1 MLSENASLLGMQGQL
16 TTTNKDNIQTLLTQQ
31 NTEREKDLNTNQ
43 PIKNENPTVMS
54 PSIKSINK
62 GKNNSDK
69 KNPPAEKHGR
79 IKLSPIENIKQD
91 GEGHEFTL
99 DQQSNYFKS
108 GRKIRLSIQQ
118 QQNLQGG
125 QAQAQVQ
132 VQGAISNQSSNF
144 LVSPSNTFLNK
155 ENEETQHM
163 IDAKLILEG
172 GQTSR
177 AFIQKNDSD
186 IYQQKQGNHVIQE
199 ETPNILVNTQSVR
212 SIPSFMEKLTL
223 KSKTKTFSS
232 FLPTIFSKQG
242 GLQKLSTIVPE
253 KSVES
258 NLSKMVRFVKLKKQ
272 AVEMKRFFVKSQHY
286 KNIMTQFSNPFFKI
300 LDDLS
305 ANSIDNSNT
314 TYFFLHLIRNLKL
327 YQILVKLIKY
337 IPVIEPSSKFKLV
350 WDLLIG
356 TVFMTYFFIIPIHV
370 AINVSI
376 HDLITPYVGYTL
388 HLMMLIDILFSMVT
402 GYFEK
407 GVNVNNKKKIFIYY
421 IKYYFWSDAIAQ
433 IPLLISE
440 LGNQDS
446 QVEKVFVLL
455 FFVKL
460 RNFQKIFR
468 KFEDSFHLTPKTS
481 NIISLIKLILN
492 ILFFSH
498 IFGCIWLFIGLQEY
512 HLNQNNWMRKIGM
525 EDDIWANQYIAA
537 YYFSTV
543 TMITV
548 GYGDIVPSNNFER
561 VASVGTMLISCVI
574 FAYTISQIGQIF
586 SDLFSQDRQMKEFFY
601 IINDYMD
608 NKNINFSLQYR
619 IREYLDYYWREQ
631 DQNKSDLEK
640 KIIDSLSDNLRE
652 KLMVEA
658 NRIVFKDYGIFS
670 ANFNSSIIL
679 KMIPI
684 IQILHTTPN
693 QIIFSEGQSDDDMFI
708 YFVEKGKVEI
718 CREYNSENNEGEK
731 IYKKIVS
738 LGPGAC
744 FGAWSFFTN
753 QDRKEM
759 ARSLEFSKLLMIRR
773 SDFLQLISD
782 MPQEME
788 KFNNIKDAIIFE
800 NNQEFLEVKCQCC
813 QSYNHEIQHCHYF
826 HYSPDRYIIIK
837 KDNKKYLYQHRD
849 SKFYR
854 KRIVT
859 FGYFT
864 SSKEQN
870 IAAEKWRNQN
880 TETMDYYYQQYLMF
894 DELYGEDFSQDDEY
908 DEDALKYNS
917 SEDSVNEND
926 EEDTETYYDEDNSV
940 SINSKKSNKKKYD
953 SVINEEGENEQNS
966 SYQIQKNNTISQMNQ
981 ELNMSI
987 VNSTE
992 IQDVG
997 QYAMQKS
1004 YQNQEVE
1011 EDQDHVRQRKRQ
1023 ITSIF
1028 NKMHLSKLV
1037 EQDESLPSQNN
1048 ITSEKGSSGLNTR
1061 KFDKILNSLGQET
1074 RDECQRSPNIIQKK
1088 NDSNQQSNRSIKMEQ
1103 SITGKNNNENLNSS
1117 DANIIKRA
1125 GFKQLTVMTNSDLGS
1140 IRTINK
1146 IPIAT
1151 NLSPKTLK
1159 KQGTLQMHDREMS
1172 IGCFSDQEQS
1182 PQLLFIADLDN
1193 FDLSKKSSK
1202 QEPGKDRL
1210 ILDSRNQI
1218 DDFNI
1223 EKEEKSTTK
1232 NTGQI
1237 MKQPREIMD
1246 SQQQNISSKQ
1256 NQQQNLIPNI
1266 KELALKNQESSNNPR
1281 KIKKEKSVKINSL
1294 NEEGLKRKSSQ
1305 RSQTLISNSQ
1315 SEIKSSKRISFS
1327 NIADGF
1333 NQDINSKRRKSNKSK
1348 DFNELFQKASENQNK
1363 LPQEQ
1368 QSPLKR
1374 RKEDQLSRE
1383 RRKSRTSQNGL
1394 EMIRNITLTEQMIQN
1409 EIMPNSDKN
1418 KRKSCQNRFGE
1429 YEIKHSEIQ
1438 NTFSPSIKRRS
1449 IEKIENL
1456 RSQSFKN
1463 LGIFASK
1470 SVNNQVGKQGISMVQ
1485 SHQPQKLIHL
1495 IQNQENSEN
1504 GKYFNNQ
1511 GNQQIINLN
1520 KNGKKI
1526 SRIGQN
1532 LINLHQNEAQF
1543 EDINHDKNIQ
1553 SNKDYKDSQVSEES
1567 TPYGDHDD
1575 KGKKKAM
1582 HSKDKQKGKLPSQSS
1597 FKKNKTNMTTQD
1609 TQNLSPSARNPNFL
1623 FPGAKNQ
1630 KQDVNSPLSPMP
1642 SPRQTSHVV
1651 KNNVLNFIQKAK
1663 IASQLNRSNNES
1675 ISSQQKSRQGD
1686 QSPTSAISIKKQQL
1700 HNMNLINK
1708 IESQEEFN
1716 FLQRKN
1722 LIDQQNILNQRKH
1735 SGNGVNM
1742 ANSISQFRQNYLGVG
1757 KSGFKMNEMG
1767 TPLMKG
1773 SNDTIKN
1780 THSQYQKQYSNI
1792 KLQLLPQLSSSN
1804 YDQQM
1809 LNNNNLINI
1818 VPISNQS
1825 TQFQNLQGSNLQLQ
1839 QLQLQNQ
1846 SESANY
1852 QQNEN
1857 DLETLFTIM
1866 SFDELK
1872 QFQHYFPKGNY
1883 LRVIAK
1889 ANKIIGKQFSKLI
1902 KALKKQKANKQR
1914 KDDQNIKENRR
1925 GSYLQKKQIL
1935 QKKKSNG
1942 FETPNVGKQNT
1953 KNRSGS
1959 DEKIGTR
1966 NRVNSFALNRNNL
1979 EESQYSQGSDLN
1991 NNKHSQ
1997 KDSPQSKEFIPI
2009 KLNSE
2014 IIDKNIQNIV
2024 NLAQFDSKKA
2034 LSPIQKSIFNRQN
2047 PQF

>member
-1 MLSENASLLGMQGQL
+1 MQQENAALLEMQGQL
-16 TTTNKDNIQTLLTQQ
+16 TTVNRDNLQTLLTQQ
-31 NTEREKDLNTNQ
+31 NTEREKDKNANQ
-43 PIKNENPTVMS
+43 QIKNDIPTAMS
-54 PSIKSINK
+54 PSINSIYRE
-62 GKNNSDK
+62 KNNSDK
-69 KNPPAEKHGR
+69 KNPPAEKLGR
-79 IKLSPIENIKQD
+79 VKLSPIQNLKQD
-91 GEGHEFTL
+91 GDGHEFNL

-108 GRKIRLSIQQ
+108 GRKITLSNQQQ
-118 QQNLQGG
+118 QQNQQGIGAQGG
-125 QAQAQVQ
+125 AAV
-132 VQGAISNQSSNF
+132 ISNQSSNF
-144 LVSPSNTFLNK
+144 LVSPSNTFLIK

-163 IDAKLILEG
+163 IDPKIMLDG

-177 AFIQKNDSD
+177 AFIQKIDSD
-186 IYQQKQGNHVIQE
+186 ICQQKQSSHQIQE
-199 ETPNILVNTQSVR
+199 ETPIPLANAHSVR

-232 FLPTIFSKQG
+232 FLPTLFNKSG
-242 GLQKLSTIVPE
+242 GLQKLNTIVPE

-286 KNIMTQFSNPFFKI
+286 KNIMSQFSNPFFKI

-305 ANSIDNSNT
+305 ANSIDNNNS
-314 TYFFLHLIRNLKL
+314 TYFFLHLIRNLKF
-327 YQILVKLIKY
+327 YQILVKLVKY

-356 TVFMTYFFIIPIHV
+356 TVFMTYFFVIPIHV

-376 HDLITPYVGYTL
+376 HELITPYVGYTL
-388 HLMMLIDILFSMVT
+388 HLMMLIDIVFSMVT

-407 GVNVNNKKKIFIYY
+407 GVNINNKKKIFFYY

-481 NIISLIKLILN
+481 NIISLVKLILN

-498 IFGCIWLFIGLQEY
+498 IFGCIWLFIGLQQY
-512 HLNQNNWMRKIGM
+512 HQNQTNWMRKIFM

-548 GYGDIVPSNNFER
+548 GYGDIVPANNFER
-561 VASVGTMLISCVI
+561 VVSVGTMLISCVI

-708 YFVEKGKVEI
+708 YFVEKGKIEI
-718 CREYNSENNEGEK
+718 CREYNSEESSGDK
-731 IYKKIVS
+731 ICKKICS
-738 LGPGAC
+738 LGPGSC

-773 SDFLQLISD
+773 SDFLQLIYD

-788 KFNNIKDAIIFE
+788 KFNNIKDAILFE
-800 NNQEFLEVKCQCC
+800 NNQEFIEVKCQCC

-826 HYSPDRYIIIK
+826 HYSPDKYIVIK
-837 KDNKKYLYQHRD
+837 KDNKKYLYQQRD

-870 IAAEKWRNQN
+870 IAAEKWRNSN
-880 TETMDYYYQQYLMF
+880 TETMDQYYQEYLMF
-894 DELYGEDFSQDDEY
+894 DELYREDFSQDDEY
-908 DEDALKYNS
+908 DEDALKYNT
-917 SEDSVNEND
+917 SEDSVDENE
-926 EEDTETYYDEDNSV
+926 EEDTESYYDEDNSV
-940 SINSKKSNKKKYD
+940 SINGKKGKQKKYD
-953 SVINEEGENEQNS
+953 SIINEEGENEQNS
-966 SYQIQKNNTISQMNQ
+966 SYQIQKNNTFQQMNQ

-992 IQDVG
+992 IKDIG
-997 QYAMQKS
+997 QYDIQKS
-1004 YQNQEVE
+1004 QQNHESDE
-1011 EDQDHVRQRKRQ
+1011 NDDNIRQRKRQ

-1028 NKMHLSKLV
+1028 NKMHLSKLI
-1037 EQDESLPSQNN
+1037 EQDESLTSQNN
-1048 ITSEKGSSGLNTR
+1048 ITSEKGSSGLNTKKLDR
-1061 KFDKILNSLGQET
+1061 ALNSIIQES
-1074 RDECQRSPNIIQKK
+1074 RNEDQRSPNLIKKK
-1088 NDSNQQSNRSIKMEQ
+1088 NDNIQFSNRSIKMEQ
-1103 SITGKNNNENLNSS
+1103 SITGKSNNENLNSP
-1117 DANIIKRA
+1117 DTNLIKRA

-1146 IPIAT
+1146 IPLVT
-1151 NLSPKTLK
+1151 NQSPRTLK
-1159 KQGTLQMHDREMS
+1159 KQGTLQMYDKDIS
-1172 IGCFSDQEQS
+1172 IGQISDQEQS
-1182 PQLLFIADLDN
+1182 PQLIFIADIDN
-1193 FDLSKKSSK
+1193 FDLNK
-1202 QEPGKDRL
+1202 QLNKPQPGKERL
-1210 ILDSRNQI
+1210 ILDSKSQI
-1218 DDFNI
+1218 DDFNFD
-1223 EKEEKSTTK
+1223 KEEKGTIK
-1232 NTGQI
+1232 NSSQI
-1237 MKQPREIMD
+1237 KQQREAV
-1246 SQQQNISSKQ
+1246 QNQQNKQ
-1256 NQQQNLIPNI
+1256 NQQQNQIVSIREP
-1266 KELALKNQESSNNPR
+1266 ALKNQESNNLR
-1281 KIKKEKSVKINSL
+1281 KIRKEKSVKINSL
-1294 NEEGLKRKSSQ
+1294 NDETLKRKSSQ

-1327 NIADGF
+1327 NITEGF
-1333 NQDINSKRRKSNKSK
+1333 NQDINSKRRKSNRSK
-1348 DFNELFQKASENQNK
+1348 DLNDMLIKASENQNK
-1363 LPQEQ
+1363 LYPEQ

-1374 RKEDQLSRE
+1374 RKDDQMNRE
-1383 RRKSRTSQNGL
+1383 RRKSRTSQHNGVDL
-1394 EMIRNITLTEQMIQN
+1394 QRNITLTEQFIQN
-1409 EIMPNSDKN
+1409 EMMPNSDKN
-1418 KRKSCQNRFGE
+1418 KRKSCQNRFGD

-1438 NTFSPSIKRRS
+1438 NTYSPSMKRRS

-1463 LGIFASK
+1463 LGIFSSK
-1470 SVNNQVGKQGISMVQ
+1470 SNSNLAGKQGISMIQ
-1485 SHQPQKLIHL
+1485 SQQPQKCIHL
-1495 IQNQENSEN
+1495 INTQNQENYEHDKNSS
-1504 GKYFNNQ
+1504 NQ
-1511 GNQQIINLN
+1511 NNQQIINLI
-1520 KNGKKI
+1520 KNGKRV

-1532 LINLHQNEAQF
+1532 LINLHQHEIHF
-1543 EDINHDKNIQ
+1543 EDINHDRNVQ
-1553 SNKDYKDSQVSEES
+1553 SIKDYKDSQASEES
-1567 TPYGDHDD
+1567 TPYADHDE
-1575 KGKKKAM
+1575 KGKKKAL
-1582 HSKDKQKGKLPSQSS
+1582 HSKDKKVKLPTQSS

-1609 TQNLSPSARNPNFL
+1609 TQNQSPTSRNQNL
-1623 FPGAKNQ
+1623 LYPGAKSL
-1630 KQDVNSPLSPMP
+1630 KQDVNSPLSPRP
-1642 SPRQTSHVV
+1642 SPRLAPSSIV

-1675 ISSQQKSRQGD
+1675 ISSHHKSKQGD
-1686 QSPTSAISIKKQQL
+1686 QSPKSTMSIKKQQL
-1700 HNMNLINK
+1700 YNLNAINK
-1708 IESQEEFN
+1708 IDSQEELN

-1722 LIDQQNILNQRKH
+1722 LIDQQNIINQRKN

-1742 ANSISQFRQNYLGVG
+1742 ANSISQFRQNFLGIG
-1757 KSGFKMNEMG
+1757 KSGFRMNEIG

-1773 SNDTIKN
+1773 SIDINKN
-1780 THSQYQKQYSNI
+1780 TVSQYQKQYSNM
-1792 KLQLLPQLSSSN
+1792 KMQLQPQLSSSN
-1804 YDQQM
+1804 YDQQI
-1809 LNNNNLINI
+1809 LNNNNIINI
-1818 VPISNQS
+1818 VPNINQPN
-1825 TQFQNLQGSNLQLQ
+1825 QFQNLQGSHVQLQ

-1846 SESANY
+1846 SESTNY

-1866 SFDELK
+1866 NFDELK

-1883 LRVIAK
+1883 LRVITK
-1889 ANKIIGKQFSKLI
+1889 ANKIIGKQFAKLI
-1902 KALKKQKANKQR
+1902 KILKKSKANKR

-1925 GSYLQKKQIL
+1925 GSYISKKQIL
-1935 QKKKSNG
+1935 VKKKSNG
-1942 FETPNVGKQNT
+1942 LETPSANRQNI

-1966 NRVNSFALNRNNL
+1966 NRINSFAINRNNL
-1979 EESQYSQGSDLN
+1979 EESQYSQGSDIN
-1991 NNKHSQ
+1991 NNKNSQ
-1997 KDSPQSKEFIPI
+1997 KDSPKSKEFIPI

-2014 IIDKNIQNIV
+2014 IIDKNLQNVV
-2024 NLAQFDSKKA
+2024 NLAQFDSKRA